1 MKTDS
6 GATRSVWMDVA
17 PLPSRPALAQDLRAD
32 VCVVGAGIAGLT
44 TAYLL
49 AREGRRV
56 AVLDDGPTAGGETSR
71 TTAHLTHVI
80 DDRYHW
86 IEQVH
91 GQEGARLA
99 AESHTA
105 AIDQIEAIVRS
116 ERIAC
121 GFERLDAYL
130 FPRPGD
136 SPDELTRE
144 YEAARRAGILG
155 VSWASQAPIDG
166 FQTGRCLR
174 FPRQAQFHPLEY
186 LRGVAKGIE
195 RDGGRINGS
204 THVTS
209 VKAGRP
215 ARVETEG
222 GPAVEADAIVV
233 ATNSPISE
241 LIGVHPKQAA
251 YRTYVIA
258 ARVPADSVARALFY
272 DTGWPYHYVR
282 LYRPEGENGTELLIV
297 GGEDHKTGQAD
308 DAGERWDA
316 LESWMR
322 ERFAPAGE
330 VVTRWSGQV
339 LETVD
344 GLAFIGPEHEGSGVY
359 VATGDSGMGMTHGTI
374 AGMLLRDLLLGQEN
388 PWAHLY
394 QPGRVS
400 LRAVGDLA
408 KENLN
413 FVAKYIDYVTAG
425 DVASVD
431 EIPPGEGAVVR
442 RGLGKIAA
450 YRDPGG
456 ELHEMSAVCTHLGCI
471 VHWNSAEKSWDC
483 PCHGSRFA
491 RHGHVV
497 SGPARTD
504 LEARE
509 ASRAGNRSG
518 RER

>member
-6 GATRSVWMDVA
+6 GATRSVWMNVE
-17 PLPSRPALAQDLRAD
+17 PLPSRPALSRDLRAD
-32 VCVVGAGIAGLT
+32 VCVVGAGMAGLT

-71 TTAHLTHVI
+71 TTAHLTHVL

-86 IEQVH
+86 MEQVH

-105 AIDQIEAIVRS
+105 AIDQIESVVRA

-121 GFERLDAYL
+121 GFERLDAFL
-130 FPRPGD
+130 FSPPGD
-136 SPDELTRE
+136 PVDELERE
-144 YEAARRAGILG
+144 IAAARRAGILG
-155 VSWASQAPIDG
+155 VEWAERAPISG
-166 FQTGRCLR
+166 FETGPCLR

-186 LRGVAKGIE
+186 LRGVAAAIE
-195 RDGGRINGS
+195 RDGGRIHGS

-209 VKAGRP
+209 VKPGRV

-222 GPAVEADAIVV
+222 GPVVEADAVVV
-233 ATNSPISE
+233 ATNSPVNE

-258 ARVPADSVARALFY
+258 AQVPADSVIRALFY

-282 LYRPEGENGTELLIV
+282 LYRPEGESGTELLIV

-308 DAGERWDA
+308 DAEVRWDS
-316 LESWMR
+316 LEAWMH
-322 ERFAPAGE
+322 ERFPSARD

-339 LETVD
+339 LEPAD
-344 GLAFIGPEHEGSGVY
+344 GLAFIGPEREGSNVY

-374 AGMLLRDLLLGQEN
+374 AGLIIRDLFLGREN

-394 QPGRVS
+394 HPGRVS

-413 FVAKYIDYVTAG
+413 FISKYVDYVTGG
-425 DVASVD
+425 DVGSVED
-431 EIPPGEGAVVR
+431 IPAGEGAVIR
-442 RGLGKIAA
+442 RGLAKAA
-450 YRDPGG
+450 VYRSPTG
-456 ELHEMSAVCTHLGCI
+456 ELHELSAVCTHLGCI

-483 PCHGSRFA
+483 PCHGSRFD
-491 RHGHVV
+491 RHGRVV
-497 SGPARTD
+497 TGPARKD
-504 LEARE
+504 LEVRE
-509 ASRAGNRSG
+509 ASRT
-518 RER
+518 RE